1 MAKKKE
7 GTCQSTMLN
16 AVKIKKYPDRFSN
29 KEVTDAGCK
38 TQTSMYLG
46 GISYFETYWFQVEF
60 REESHR
66 LKDFIWLRNNI
77 PH

>member
-38 TQTSMYLG
+38 TQTSTYLG
-46 GISYFETYWFQVEF
+46 GISCFQTY
-60 REESHR
+60 
-66 LKDFIWLRNNI
+66 
-77 PH
+77 